1 MKKLTQIEL
10 MATRLKELRNANGL
24 TQKDMAE
31 ALGYLLET
39 YQNYEKGKSRIPYE
53 VLLALRKDFNVD
65 LNLFICGDEVVH
77 TEPVPEE
84 QLRDT
89 PEQLNDI
96 QEKITLILDLLK
108 PGKN

>member
-24 TQKDMAE
+24 TQKDMAK
-31 ALGYLLET
+31 ALDYPLDT
-39 YQNYEKGKSRIPYE
+39 YRNYEKGKSRIPYE
-53 VLLALRKDFNVD
+53 VLLTLRKDFNVD

-96 QEKITLILDLLK
+96 QKKITLTLDLLK